1 MVLANGTLQK
11 LPAPTGTSPIHQSDH
26 RNSSQ
31 WGRHANAWF
40 GKSKLSVVERFINN
54 LMRTGK
60 FSGKKQRAKAYEG
73 ALDSINDRTG
83 DNPLQ
88 SFIDA
93 IVELTPCEE
102 ITRIKQGAVSTP
114 KAVDSSPS
122 RRLDIAL
129 KFSNRMHI
137 CYGWK

>member
-1 MVLANGTLQK
+1 
-11 LPAPTGTSPIHQSDH
+11 
-26 RNSSQ
+26 
-31 WGRHANAWF
+31 
-40 GKSKLSVVERFINN
+40 
-54 LMRTGK
+54 MRTGK
-60 FSGKKQRAKAYEG
+60 FSGKKQHCAKAYEV

-93 IVELTPCEE
+93 IVEAAPCEE

-129 KFSNRMHI
+129 RNLAIGCTAATAGSKRTLVQGIVSEI
-137 CYGWK
+137 SKVA